1 MLVGPEVTGY
11 MMADSP
17 VADSPV
23 EDSPVEDS
31 PVEDSP
37 DLNNEN
43 PIKFHNN

>member
-11 MMADSP
+11 MMVDSP
-17 VADSPV
+17 VA
-23 EDSPVEDS
+23 DSPVEDS